1 MDMRELSLLIANE
14 FAHLESESE
23 ALTLNLLTSDERQD
37 NNDNDR
43 VDLAV

>member
-14 FAHLESESE
+14 FTQLESEGE
-23 ALTLNLLTSDERQD
+23 ALTLNFLTGGERQD